1 MTVTPAQSEHLAKS
15 LQRETNAEVY
25 FGPYERALYS
35 SDASM
40 YQIVPLGVVVPRS
53 VADVV
58 RTVQLTAEAGVPL
71 IPRGAGTS
79 LSGQSIGAGVILDF
93 SKYLNRIVEI
103 DRERMTARVE
113 PGVVLDHLNAAAAKH
128 GLQFGPDVAT
138 SSRANLGGMIGNN
151 SAGSRSVLH
160 GKTVDHV
167 IALDAVLADGT
178 QETFAPLAPEQLA
191 REQGRH
197 DMVGHLYREIPR
209 IVAENREEI
218 LARFPAVLRRV
229 SGYNLDRFVPECL
242 ARIAEPANV
251 ERVRAREAARY
262 PGGTFNLSRLIVGA
276 EGTLATV
283 TGALVH
289 LLPVA
294 AHRSMLV
301 LEFDDLA
308 DAVAAVAPTLA
319 LRPSAIELFDGMIV
333 RMARRSLEYRNYLDF
348 VQGDP
353 ETLLLV
359 EFSGETADGVSRQLR
374 RLEDQLRGHH
384 GLRHQLV
391 THDRAVCDHIWACR
405 KAALP
410 LLMGIPGERKPIA
423 FVEDTAVDPARLSDF
438 VARFRDILARA
449 GTHGAFYGH
458 ASVGCLHI
466 RPLIDTK
473 SADDLARMRQ
483 ILDEVSDLVLEFRGA
498 MSGEHGDGLARS
510 FLNEKLFGPQIY
522 RAFCEV
528 KGAFDPANRL
538 NPGKVVHGPDPA
550 ANLRQAPGHRP
561 LAPATT
567 FDFSAQGGFAQ
578 AAELCNGSGLC
589 RKTRTGTMCPS
600 FMATGDEEHSTRGR
614 ANALRLVLSGV
625 LPPAELTGARLH
637 QTFDLCLQ
645 CKGCKAEC
653 PSNVDVAKLKSEFLS
668 QYHAERGAPLSVR
681 MMGRVATLN
690 RLGSALAPL
699 SNWIGGAPFSG
710 WLAEK
715 LLGIDR
721 RRPLPRFERQDFRSW
736 FRVRG
741 TTSQSSVEAPRGK
754 IVLFDDCLN
763 NYCEPGVLR
772 AAVDVLVAAGY
783 DVQLAGIRCCGR
795 PLISKGLLT
804 EARALAAHN
813 VERLHGW
820 VAQNVP
826 IVGCEPSCVSALV
839 DDYVD
844 LLPGNERAAQLA
856 AKTEFIDAH
865 LVRARAIPPLVGV
878 SQQVLLH
885 GHCHQKALVGVADTR
900 RALEAL
906 PEAEVSVVDSGCC
919 GMAGSF
925 GYEHYD
931 LSMKIGGRVLF
942 PAVEA
947 HGGVVV
953 APGFSCRHQIEHGTG
968 RRAQHP
974 IELLAAHLKQDR

>member
-15 LQRETNAEVY
+15 LQRETKAEVY
-25 FGPYERALYS
+25 FAPYERALYS

-40 YQIVPLGVVVPRS
+40 YQIQPLGVVVPRS

-58 RTVQLTAEAGVPL
+58 ATVRITGEAGVSL
-71 IPRGAGTS
+71 VPRGAGTS
-79 LSGQSIGAGVILDF
+79 LSGQSIGAGVVIDF
-93 SKYLNRIVEI
+93 SKYLNRIIEL
-103 DRERMTARVE
+103 DPAQMTARVE

-167 IALDAVLADGT
+167 ISLDTVLADGT
-178 QETFAPLAPEQLA
+178 QVEFAPLPPERLVREQL
-191 REQGRH
+191 RQ
-197 DMVGHLYREIPR
+197 DLVGHLYREIPR
-209 IVAENREEI
+209 IVGANRDEI

-242 ARIAEPANV
+242 ARLAEPANV
-251 ERVRAREAARY
+251 ERVREREAARY
-262 PGGTFNLSRLIVGA
+262 PGATFNLSRLVVGA

-283 TGALVH
+283 TGALLH

-294 AHRSMLV
+294 ARRGMLV

-308 DAVAAVAPTLA
+308 DAVAAVAPALE

-359 EFSGETADGVSRQLR
+359 EFSGETADDVSRQLK

-384 GLRHQLV
+384 GLRHRLV
-391 THDRAVCDHIWACR
+391 THDRAQCDHIWACR

-423 FVEDTAVDPARLSDF
+423 FVEDTAVDPALLSDF
-438 VARFRDILARA
+438 VARFREILSRA
-449 GTHGAFYGH
+449 GTTGAFYGH

-466 RPLIDTK
+466 RPLIDTQ
-473 SADDLARMRQ
+473 STDDLQRMRR

-522 RAFCEV
+522 QAFREV
-528 KGAFDPANRL
+528 KAAFDPANRL
-538 NPGKVVHGPDPA
+538 NPGKVVNGPDPTA
-550 ANLRQAPGHRP
+550 HLRQAPDHKP
-561 LAPATT
+561 LVPATT
-567 FDFSAQGGFAQ
+567 FDFSAQGGFAK

-625 LPPAELTGARLH
+625 LPPAELTGERLH
-637 QTFDLCLQ
+637 QTFELCLQ

-668 QYHAERGAPLSVR
+668 QYNAEHGAPLAAR

-690 RLGSALAPL
+690 RLGSAFAPV
-699 SNWIGGAPFSG
+699 SNWLSGAPFSG

-715 LLGIDR
+715 LMGIDR
-721 RRPLPRFERQDFRSW
+721 RRPLPRFERQDFRCW
-736 FRVRG
+736 FARHRRAN
-741 TTSQSSVEAPRGK
+741 TSGVATPRGK

-763 NYCEPGVLR
+763 NYCEPSVLR
-772 AAVDVLVAAGY
+772 AAVEVLEVAGY
-783 DVQLAGIRCCGR
+783 EVQLAGIKCCGR
-795 PLISKGLLT
+795 PLISKGSLGD
-804 EARALAAHN
+804 AQSLAASN
-813 VERLHGW
+813 VARLRQW
-820 VAQNVP
+820 TRQNLP
-826 IVGCEPSCVSALV
+826 IVGCEPSCVSALT

-844 LLPGNERAAQLA
+844 LLSGSEDAAQLA

-865 LVRARAIPPLVGV
+865 LVRTLAVPPLAGG

-900 RALEAL
+900 RLLEAM

-947 HGGVVV
+947 HGGAVV

-974 IELLAAHLKQDR
+974 IELLATRLKRDA